1 MPVVRPDR
9 ARLPDLSL
17 RYGFGLGFWPTAI
30 ALVLLAIPPIFTN
43 AFTGMRD
50 VDPGMV
56 EAARGMG
63 MHAREVVWGVEIPAA
78 LPLILTGMRV
88 SAVQVV
94 ATATLGAYVGYGG
107 LGAFIV
113 EGFATQDDGKLL
125 TGAVLVALM
134 AIMVELVFGAAQKQL
149 TPWTQVGLLAKRDAM
164 VDATVMEAEPA
175 TALRSQGAN
184 NKRSAMTRKIRGCG
198 PCWPSWPFWPLRAGT
213 IRAMTTPASRR
224 RRPSRPTAAARSLRT
239 PGDGPAITIGAQD
252 FGESAILARST
263 GRP

>member
-1 MPVVRPDR
+1 VDEGALMDAVNEFWNFVTTAENWWGNRGIVVRLWDHLRLSGFALIAASVIALPPAVYLGHIKRGGLSAVWIVNLGR
-9 ARLPDLSL
+9 AIPSFALIVLVLPICL

-30 ALVLLAIPPIFTN
+30 ALILLAIPPIFTN

-63 MHAREVVWGVEIPAA
+63 MHARAVVWGVEIPAA
-78 LPLILTGMRV
+78 LPLILTGVRV
-88 SAVQVV
+88 SAVQVI

-113 EGFATQDDGKLL
+113 EGFATQNDGKLL

-134 AIMVELVFGAAQKQL
+134 AIMVELVFGAAQKKL

-164 VDATVMEAEPA
+164 VDATVMEVEPA
-175 TALRSQGAN
+175 TA
-184 NKRSAMTRKIRGCG
+184 
-198 PCWPSWPFWPLRAGT
+198 
-213 IRAMTTPASRR
+213 
-224 RRPSRPTAAARSLRT
+224 
-239 PGDGPAITIGAQD
+239 
-252 FGESAILARST
+252 
-263 GRP
+263 